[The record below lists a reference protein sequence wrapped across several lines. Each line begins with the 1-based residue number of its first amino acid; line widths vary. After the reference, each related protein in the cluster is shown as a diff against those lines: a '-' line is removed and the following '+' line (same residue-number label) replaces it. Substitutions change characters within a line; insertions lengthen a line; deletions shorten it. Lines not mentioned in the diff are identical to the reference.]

1 MFKVIELKG
10 IYVKYNNKSDYIFED
25 LNLDVESGEFIVII
39 GLSGV
44 GKSIFF
50 KVIVNVFEILKG
62 SVRLFG

>member
-10 IYVKYNNKSDYIFED
+10 IYVKYNKKSDYIFED
-25 LNLDVESGEFIVII
+25 LNLNVESGEFIVII